1 MNKQN
6 LDILRVL
13 EEQGFKAYVVGGY
26 VRDYLMKKNSSD
38 IDICTNARPKDLIK
52 IFNAKVPKEKYGSLV
67 VYYKNTRYEITSFR
81 KELRYENRRP
91 VEVEYTDLLEEDL
104 VRRDFT
110 INALCMDKD
119 CNITDLYGGKRDI
132 DLRILRC
139 IGDANTKF
147 REDPLKMLELYVL
160 QQLLIL
166 N

>member
-81 KELRYENRRP
+81 IITYFSAPN
-91 VEVEYTDLLEEDL
+91 DLNSNAAKL
-104 VRRDFT
+104 V
-110 INALCMDKD
+110 L
-119 CNITDLYGGKRDI
+119 
-132 DLRILRC
+132 
-139 IGDANTKF
+139 
-147 REDPLKMLELYVL
+147 V
-160 QQLLIL
+160 
-166 N
+166 

>member
-52 IFNAKVPKEKYGSLV
+52 IFNANVPKEKYGSVV

-81 KELRYENRRP
+81 KELKYENRKP
-91 VEVEYTDLLEEDL
+91 IELEYTDLLEEDL

-110 INALCMDKD
+110 MQCVWI
-119 CNITDLYGGKRDI
+119 
-132 DLRILRC
+132 RIA
-139 IGDANTKF
+139 I
-147 REDPLKMLELYVL
+147 
-160 QQLLIL
+160 
-166 N
+166 